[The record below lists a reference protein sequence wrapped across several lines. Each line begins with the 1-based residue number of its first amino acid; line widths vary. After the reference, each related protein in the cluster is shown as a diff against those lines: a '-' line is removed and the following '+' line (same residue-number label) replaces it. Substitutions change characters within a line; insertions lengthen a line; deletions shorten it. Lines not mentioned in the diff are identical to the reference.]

1 MAALPGP
8 AGQILA
14 DPGLAGAVIIV
25 TGAGSGIGAAA
36 ARQLGAAGARVALVG
51 RRAGPLD
58 EVAGKIQS
66 AGGDALCVPADLADP
81 ASPQRI
87 TAACLDHYGQID
99 GLVNNAAVVRRPAPG
114 RGGDAGGPDDRER
127 ADQVPR

>member
-51 RRAGPLD
+51 RRTGPLD

-66 AGGDALCVPADLADP
+66 AGGNPP
-81 ASPQRI
+81 M
-87 TAACLDHYGQID
+87 
-99 GLVNNAAVVRRPAPG
+99 AVS
-114 RGGDAGGPDDRER
+114 GGSHHH
-127 ADQVPR
+127 